1 VEHVYARLTRY
12 EGGSPEAIDETL
24 EAKRRVLPTEP
35 GQTEGMKGA
44 IFFKGADSG
53 TVLVVSLWED
63 ADAMEASEG
72 EASRLREE
80 VTAQD
85 ETATVERYEVA
96 LFAVEQSPSSPPT

>member
-1 VEHVYARLTRY
+1 VQQVYARLTRY

-44 IFFKGADSG
+44 IFFKDAQSG

-63 ADAMEASEG
+63 AESLEDSEG
-72 EASRLREE
+72 EAARLRDE
-80 VTAQD
+80 VTAEG
-85 ETATVERYEVA
+85 ETASVERYEVA
-96 LFAVEQSPSSPPT
+96 LFAVEQSPSTP